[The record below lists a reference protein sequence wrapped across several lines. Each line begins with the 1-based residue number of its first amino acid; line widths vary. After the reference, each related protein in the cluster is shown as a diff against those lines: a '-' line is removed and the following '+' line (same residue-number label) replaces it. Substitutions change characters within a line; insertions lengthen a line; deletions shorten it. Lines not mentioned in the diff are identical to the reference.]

1 MTQIEFNMHRLFTD
15 IALIVSRLTRVY
27 KVCVHDKEL
36 KENIETTLQEARGLH
51 QMIYPYASMLDNKE
65 DISIDVKLVIADI
78 VSGGVSWTH
87 EVKANFC
94 MYFSK
99 KNSSITV

>member
-1 MTQIEFNMHRLFTD
+1 MTQIEFNMHKLFTD
-15 IALIVSRLTRVY
+15 LALIVSRLSRVY
-27 KVCVHDKEL
+27 QVCSHDEEL

-65 DISIDVKLVIADI
+65 DISIDVRLVIADI
-78 VSGGVSWTH
+78 VSGGESWTV

-94 MYFSK
+94 MYFL
-99 KNSSITV
+99 KNNSLAA